1 MGTLRYP
8 GAPDFTYEDQTIS
21 NLMQIIRIQQE
32 MGQGFWL
39 VRRGTDLKLM
49 GHDAIWINPE
59 TTIYAEFDTLDAP
72 TPQKTVVEEW
82 RMALVVHGAD
92 RITLSPP
99 ETVMRVVRDE
109 WEREE

>member
-39 VRRGTDLKLM
+39 VRRGADLNLM
-49 GHDAIWINPE
+49 GHDAIWINPQ
-59 TTIYAEFDTLDAP
+59 TTIYAEFDALDAP
-72 TPQKTVVEEW
+72 LPQKATVDEW
-82 RMALVVHGAD
+82 LMALTVHGAE
-92 RITLSPP
+92 RIVISPP
-99 ETVMRVVRDE
+99 EAVLRVVRDE